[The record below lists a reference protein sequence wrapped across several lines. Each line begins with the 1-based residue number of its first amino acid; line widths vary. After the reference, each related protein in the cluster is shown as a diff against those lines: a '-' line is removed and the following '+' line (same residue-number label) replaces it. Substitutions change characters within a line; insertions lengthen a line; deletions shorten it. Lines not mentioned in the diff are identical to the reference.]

1 MTTSIG
7 HSSAANG
14 RARLLGALGP
24 GVLGWGSESVTL
36 SSDPDTTPTT
46 ARLHRRDTTYG
57 SSPRHPGGPPGGGSN
72 DIGGRSSKPRQEL
85 GELSRR
91 RRDALKEQNEK
102 PPILLSNFVSI
113 EKYYHAADTVLEQF
127 RQYSSQQDLDNAY
140 IIGRRF
146 ALFSTESLPGHDYYN
161 SPKPELIKLR
171 QKNVRDLEWVT
182 TGIER
187 IVGVMDRQEL
197 ERLRKQREEE
207 SLRKLEWEK
216 SMRQRLK
223 GTAKSSKK
231 ISLEE
236 DETLDITS
244 KLAKL
249 NALFPQDD
257 ERGQDH
263 ISDQDHTSELPP
275 LPPPI
280 APPEDQGTKND
291 ALTNSVAAVHCL
303 KSEGGT
309 PLFAEPPSYSDLF
322 LDTLRTSSTPSAPPE
337 VTQADLDELQRLP
350 SIPSVKTEP
359 KVPIRALRREYIQQT
374 ESLIQSNQIELI
386 RLGTFQGRL
395 SSNPKFDSTN
405 GCAVISP
412 LVVATHIAPVQ
423 VQKRL
428 QLKQTFNSSSSKY
441 GISNS
446 AINEIIDK
454 RAPPVLQTVRH
465 RLGLM
470 RHALIIPSDVH
481 DYLVDERI
489 LTQESF
495 VGACGG
501 NIMDP
506 SHTQE
511 LVRMLVDSQQGSS
524 KTSKTCSAC
533 KVGAALFFREHVVSI
548 VKVPLANGHAYFDI
562 IDSLPNP
569 RTGGMASRTRCKDLS
584 SFEAM
589 LKCYAATRFSDAH
602 FNFIDSNAWNDGMCD
617 FDPRVFQAFVWSS
630 S

>member
-1 MTTSIG
+1 MDLPP
-7 HSSAANG
+7 A
-14 RARLLGALGP
+14 P
-24 GVLGWGSESVTL
+24 C
-36 SSDPDTTPTT
+36 
-46 ARLHRRDTTYG
+46 
-57 SSPRHPGGPPGGGSN
+57 GPPGGGGN
-72 DIGGRSSKPRQEL
+72 DIGGSSNPREER
-85 GELSRR
+85 GVLSRR
-91 RRDALKEQNEK
+91 RRQALKEQNEK

-113 EKYYHAADTVLEQF
+113 DKYYHAADTVLEQF
-127 RQYSSQQDLDNAY
+127 KLYSSQQDLDNAY

-146 ALFSTESLPGHDYYN
+146 ALFSTVSLPGHDYYL

-171 QKNVRDLEWVT
+171 QKNIEDSEWVT
-182 TGIER
+182 TGLER
-187 IVGVMDRQEL
+187 IVDVMDRQEL
-197 ERLRKQREEE
+197 AKEKAETERLRRQGEEE
-207 SLRKLEWEK
+207 SLRKVEWEK
-216 SMRQRLK
+216 AMRQRVM

-231 ISLEE
+231 ISSEE

-244 KLAKL
+244 KLERL
-249 NALFPQDD
+249 NKLFPQDN
-257 ERGQDH
+257 ERVETLEEQDH
-263 ISDQDHTSELPP
+263 ISELPP

-280 APPEDQGTKND
+280 APPEDQGTKDD
-291 ALTNSVAAVHCL
+291 ALTNSVAAAHSL

-309 PLFAEPPSYSDLF
+309 PLFAEPPKYSDLF
-322 LDTLRTSSTPSAPPE
+322 LDTLRTSSTPSAPPD

-350 SIPSVKTEP
+350 SIPSVKPEP
-359 KVPIRALRREYIQQT
+359 NVPIRALRQEYVQKT
-374 ESLIQSNQIELI
+374 EYLIQSDQIELI
-386 RLGTFQGRL
+386 RLGTFQGRF
-395 SSNPKFDSTN
+395 SSNPKYDSTN

-412 LVVATHIAPVQ
+412 LVVATHIAPAQ

-428 QLKQTFNSSSSKY
+428 QFKQTFTSSESKY

-454 RAPPVLQTVRH
+454 RAPPVLRTVRH

-489 LTQESF
+489 LTQDSF

-511 LVRMLVDSQQGSS
+511 LVRMLVDGQQGSS
-524 KTSKTCSAC
+524 QASKTCRAC

-562 IDSLPNP
+562 IDSLPNS
-569 RTGGMASRTRCKDLS
+569 RTGGMASRTRCKNLN
-584 SFEAM
+584 SFEVM
-589 LKCYAATRFSDAH
+589 LKCYAATKFSDAH
-602 FNFIDSNAWNDGMCD
+602 CNFIDSNDWNEGMCD
-617 FDPRVFQAFVWSS
+617 FDPRVFQGFVWSS
-630 S
+630 V

>member
-1 MTTSIG
+1 ML
-7 HSSAANG
+7 G
-14 RARLLGALGP
+14 RRRAGAPGLGD
-24 GVLGWGSESVTL
+24 TL
-36 SSDPDTTPTT
+36 VNHDTTPATLGI
-46 ARLHRRDTTYG
+46 AGMDLPPAPD
-57 SSPRHPGGPPGGGSN
+57 GPPGGGRN
-72 DIGGRSSKPRQEL
+72 DIDGGSSMPREKR
-85 GELSRR
+85 GELSCRR
-91 RRDALKEQNEK
+91 REALREQNEK
-102 PPILLSNFVSI
+102 PPIVLNNFVSI
-113 EKYYHAADTVLEQF
+113 EKYYHSADTVLEQF
-127 RQYSSQQDLDNAY
+127 KKYSSQQDLDNAY

-146 ALFSTESLPGHDYYN
+146 ALFSTVSLPGHDYYN
-161 SPKPELIKLR
+161 SPRPELIKLR
-171 QKNVRDLEWVT
+171 QKNVRDSQWVT
-182 TGIER
+182 TGLER
-187 IVGVMDRQEL
+187 IVDVMDRQEL
-197 ERLRKQREEE
+197 AREKEEAERLRRQREEE
-207 SLRKLEWEK
+207 SHRKLEWEK
-216 SMRQRLK
+216 SMRERLK

-231 ISLEE
+231 ISFEE

-249 NALFPQDD
+249 NALYPQDN
-257 ERGQDH
+257 ERGESLA
-263 ISDQDHTSELPP
+263 SDQDHISELPP
-275 LPPPI
+275 LPPPV
-280 APPEDQGTKND
+280 APPEEQGTKD
-291 ALTNSVAAVHCL
+291 DPLIYSVAAANSL

-350 SIPSVKTEP
+350 SINYVKTEP
-359 KVPIRALRREYIQQT
+359 KVPIRALRQEYVQKT
-374 ESLIQSNQIELI
+374 EYLIHSNQIELM
-386 RLGTFQGRL
+386 RLGTYQGRL

-412 LVVATHIAPVQ
+412 LVVATHIAPVL

-428 QLKQTFNSSSSKY
+428 QLKNSSASKY

-454 RAPPVLQTVRH
+454 RAPPVLQTVRQ

-511 LVRMLVDSQQGSS
+511 LVRMLVDGHQGSS
-524 KTSKTCSAC
+524 KASKTRRAC

-548 VKVPLANGHAYFDI
+548 VKVTLANGHEYFDI
-562 IDSLPNP
+562 VDSLPNP
-569 RTGGMASRTRCKDLS
+569 RTGGMASRTRCKDLN
-584 SFEAM
+584 SFGVM
-589 LKCYAATRFSDAH
+589 LKCYATTKFSDAH
-602 FNFIDSNAWNDGMCD
+602 CNFIDSNEWDDGMCD

>member
-1 MTTSIG
+1 VGLGIG
-7 HSSAANG
+7 DTLVRHDANDG
-14 RARLLGALGP
+14 IAVIP
-24 GVLGWGSESVTL
+24 
-36 SSDPDTTPTT
+36 PDTTAPMDLPP
-46 ARLHRRDTTYG
+46 A
-57 SSPRHPGGPPGGGSN
+57 PGGPPGGGSN
-72 DIGGRSSKPRQEL
+72 GIGGRSSKPRQEL

-280 APPEDQGTKND
+280 APPEDQGTKDD

-511 LVRMLVDSQQGSS
+511 LVRMLVDGQQGSS

-589 LKCYAATRFSDAH
+589 LKCYAATRFSDPH
-602 FNFIDSNAWNDGMCD
+602 CNFIDSNAWNDGMCD